1 MELLGRKM
9 PSIISENATTTAI
22 VALLGTTFIVYRL
35 SCRFVNRYL
44 RSLTLLPELDL
55 LNCPR
60 PPNEKIK
67 GTVVIAGA
75 SFAGLWTACV
85 CSDHFEDVVVIE
97 PDVWVCADEGTKTPV
112 KVPDS
117 RRAHVAQYNSLHG
130 QSLFVILNLYVDC
143 ETDQKD
149 LYTGYQTFALI
160 ALRNFFPSWDNQVEA
175 EGGV

>member
-1 MELLGRKM
+1 MRCEFSLSRM
-9 PSIISENATTTAI
+9 PALTTENVTTTVT
-22 VALLGTTFIVYRL
+22 VALLGTTFIIYRL
-35 SCRFVNRYL
+35 SCKFVNRYL

-97 PDVWVCADEGTKTPV
+97 PDAWVCTDEGTKTPV
-112 KVPDS
+112 KVPSS

-130 QSLFVILNLYVDC
+130 QNFLSMLDC
-143 ETDQKD
+143 EMKEKD
-149 LYTGYQTFALI
+149 FLTGYQMFALI
-160 ALRNFFPSWDNQVEA
+160 ALRKFFPSWDDQVEA
-175 EGGV
+175 EDGM

>member
-9 PSIISENATTTAI
+9 HALISQNSTTTVT
-22 VALLGTTFIVYRL
+22 VALLGTTFIIYRL

-67 GTVVIAGA
+67 GTVIVAGA
-75 SFAGLWTACV
+75 SYAGLWTACV

-97 PDVWVCADEGTKTPV
+97 PDAWVCTEEGTKTPV
-112 KVPDS
+112 QIPDS
-117 RRAHVAQYNSLHG
+117 KRAHIAQYNSLHG
-130 QSLFVILNLYVDC
+130 QSFFPCLLY
-143 ETDQKD
+143 TLTAQLTKRIA
-149 LYTGYQTFALI
+149 YTGYQTFALI
-160 ALRNFFPSWDNQVEA
+160 ALRNFFPSWDDQVEA
-175 EGGV
+175 EDGV